1 MKEWLRKTSWKWF
14 KKKKKKTRL
23 NRLKCKTAHWNRD
36 ADAEEMK
43 KSWRRI
49 TWCIPPSSS
58 REISRDNNVTLWLG
72 VLLQILNYKKRIG
85 WLMRP
90 MVGSP
95 GAACGGALMG
105 GEIQLF
111 VYIHFPHSDYFINC
125 PAFISSLPRLPLLII
140 SSFIPHHKHTIAAL
154 WIQRICLLLTE
165 SRHSLMIG
173 QRQTSKSAIL
183 FVSGWQPTKV
193 LITFSQVIRRRRRVR

>member
-1 MKEWLRKTSWKWF
+1 MPKRWKSRGVESLDVSPHRVLGRSPEITMSHCGSEFYYKSLITKSGSDDSCGQWWALRG
-14 KKKKKKTRL
+14 R
-23 NRLKCKTAHWNRD
+23 H
-36 ADAEEMK
+36 
-43 KSWRRI
+43 
-49 TWCIPPSSS
+49 
-58 REISRDNNVTLWLG
+58 VGGLW
-72 VLLQILNYKKRIG
+72 
-85 WLMRP
+85 W
-90 MVGSP
+90 
-95 GAACGGALMG
+95 G